1 MTSYKIHIL
10 EAPIGLQGGSKLKN
24 LAAYLLKNVILL
36 GGFKRS
42 KNHYCTPLF
51 NNNQFSLNLDST

>member
-24 LAAYLLKNVILL
+24 LAAYLLQNIILL

-42 KNHYCTPLF
+42 KNHYCAPLF
-51 NNNQFSLNLDST
+51 NNN